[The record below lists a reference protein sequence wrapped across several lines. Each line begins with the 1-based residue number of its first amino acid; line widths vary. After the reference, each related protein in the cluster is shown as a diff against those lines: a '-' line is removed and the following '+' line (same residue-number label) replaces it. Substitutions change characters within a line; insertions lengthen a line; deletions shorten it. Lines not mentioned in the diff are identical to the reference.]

1 MTRIGLVLVCVGLV
15 IAFAAPAGAQQSQDG
30 RIRVKPAYQEAAYV
44 PQQHARQDEAA
55 TAGPP
60 PPSPR
65 DQMYVFWLVGKIL
78 SYPVDKM
85 EAFIASKWQNF
96 QKPALRPASAPAS
109 EVQAVNPF
117 DAIDT
122 SEIPPAPP
130 ALGGAA
136 AKNR

>member
-1 MTRIGLVLVCVGLV
+1 MTRIGLVLVYVASV
-15 IAFAAPAGAQQSQDG
+15 IMCSIPAGAQQSQG
-30 RIRVKPAYQEAAYV
+30 GLIRVKPAYQEATYV
-44 PQQHARQDEAA
+44 PQQEARHDEAVP
-55 TAGPP
+55 AGPP

-65 DQMYVFWLVGKIL
+65 DQLYVFWLVGKIL

-85 EAFIASKWQNF
+85 EAFITSKWQNF

-117 DAIDT
+117 DTIDT

-136 AKNR
+136 PKNR